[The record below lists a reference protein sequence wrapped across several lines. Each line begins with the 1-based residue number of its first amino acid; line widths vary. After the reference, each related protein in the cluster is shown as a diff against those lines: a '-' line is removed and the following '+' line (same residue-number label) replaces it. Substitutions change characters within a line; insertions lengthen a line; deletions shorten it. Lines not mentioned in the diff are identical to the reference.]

1 MVQNAACCT
10 TCFQEAT
17 MGEFSEITIDGEL
30 FTQRKV
36 RANHARCLASKSS
49 ANRTL
54 TPLLHREAQRI
65 QACIRRHRSETDYT
79 LLKEAVRRVQLMY
92 YVSRLTQKTDQAKR
106 AVALLTSSID
116 GQLSRSYRLY
126 RQRQRAAF
134 FLRRYPCNQGKT
146 NTASFFAAPDA
157 TKNPNDRRAVSV
169 KVIQQLDQQRLLVKF
184 CHETFLRQRF
194 AAMVLQGFWRELM
207 ALRSHQADG
216 RRNVIATRG
225 AEPFADGKQHVLR
238 LHQEKRS
245 LYCYRAEFAA
255 SIIQLRVRKY
265 FFKCSFRRHHAARVL
280 QNFARQV
287 YILRLRNKRK
297 AIVQIQQQKALYVLQ
312 KFGRRVLLDSKS
324 AVEVAVKKLLK
335 TIDASSRQHTRDLLT
350 ARGGNLCL
358 DRYALYVHQQ
368 QGDIRGNEHAAR
380 FSYSKSSWLDDS
392 LHLSAQAHN
401 IAPREDAFES
411 LLSPIKPVR
420 EPSCSP

>member
-1 MVQNAACCT
+1 MRLKAWKS
-10 TCFQEAT
+10 EKAT
-17 MGEFSEITIDGEL
+17 AENVICVL
-30 FTQRKV
+30 
-36 RANHARCLASKSS
+36 
-49 ANRTL
+49 
-54 TPLLHREAQRI
+54 I
-65 QACIRRHRSETDYT
+65 Q
-79 LLKEAVRRVQLMY
+79 
-92 YVSRLTQKTDQAKR
+92 
-106 AVALLTSSID
+106 
-116 GQLSRSYRLY
+116 RSYRLY

-265 FFKCSFRRHHAARVL
+265 FFKCRYESNIAICSFRRHHAARVL

-287 YILRLRNKRK
+287 YILRLRNKVIAKYICDRHAARILQIWFRNILCLQRK

-358 DRYALYVHQQ
+358 DRYALYLHQQ